1 MKHCEVK
8 LTHVMQNAQSYGQ
21 AKKTLDIYIYGV
33 HFQRLEFWWATS
45 CREYKILEKL
55 VWKPSKIY

>member
-8 LTHVMQNAQSYGQ
+8 QTHLMQNAQSYGQ
-21 AKKTLDIYIYGV
+21 AKKTLYIYIYIFGV

-55 VWKPSKIY
+55 V

>member
-8 LTHVMQNAQSYGQ
+8 QTHLMQNAQSYGQ
-21 AKKTLDIYIYGV
+21 AKKTFYIYIYIFGV

-55 VWKPSKIY
+55 V